1 MDEITSTRMNP
12 GIDPT
17 LHAWGWEIPVYLY
30 LGGIVAGLMILAGY
44 HILKAGQQQEKV
56 SYPYAPVLGVVLLSL
71 GMGAL
76 FLDLANKLQ
85 VWRLYL
91 TFQVTSPM
99 SWGSWILQ
107 LVYPALIAAAILHPP
122 ERVPFGQG
130 LLERVRGWS
139 GWIHQR
145 PRLVQLIGLAN
156 LALGIALGIY
166 TGILLGAFGARPLW
180 NSAILGPLFLFSGL
194 STAAA
199 LMHLL
204 AMVQRRKLDQD
215 GFADAMLA
223 GVFRLMDPTHC
234 RHIMMRFDTSFLTI
248 ELGIIGLWLIGLVS
262 GSAVQQQAA
271 AAILGGPWT
280 APFWAGVILVG
291 ILAPLLLQGLEL
303 AGRIRHTAIPA
314 ILVLIG
320 GLVLRW
326 VLVEAGQATG
336 WN

>member
-1 MDEITSTRMNP
+1 MDEITSTRMNH
-12 GIDPT
+12 GIDPA
-17 LHAWGWEIPVYLY
+17 LHVWGWEIPVYLY

-44 HILKAGQQQEKV
+44 HILKAGRQQEKV

-76 FLDLANKLQ
+76 FLDLAHKVQ
-85 VWRLYL
+85 VWRLYT
-91 TFQVTSPM
+91 TFAITSPM

-122 ERVPFGQG
+122 ERVPFGQA
-130 LLERVRGWS
+130 LLARVRGWS
-139 GWIHQR
+139 AWLHDR
-145 PRLVQLIGLAN
+145 PRLVQTIGLAN
-156 LALGIALGIY
+156 LGLGIALGIY

-204 AMVQRRKLDQD
+204 AMVQRRGIDDD
-215 GFADAMLA
+215 GYADALLA

-234 RHIMMRFDTSFLTI
+234 RHIMMRFDASFLTI
-248 ELGIIGLWLIGLVS
+248 ELAIIALWLIGLVS

-271 AAILGGPWT
+271 ALILGGAWT
-280 APFWAGVILVG
+280 AAFWAGVVILG
-291 ILAPLLLQGLEL
+291 ILMPLLLQGLEL
-303 AGRIRHTAIPA
+303 AGRIRHTVIPA
-314 ILVLIG
+314 ILVLAG
-320 GLVLRW
+320 GFILRW
-326 VLVEAGQATG
+326 VLVGAGQATG